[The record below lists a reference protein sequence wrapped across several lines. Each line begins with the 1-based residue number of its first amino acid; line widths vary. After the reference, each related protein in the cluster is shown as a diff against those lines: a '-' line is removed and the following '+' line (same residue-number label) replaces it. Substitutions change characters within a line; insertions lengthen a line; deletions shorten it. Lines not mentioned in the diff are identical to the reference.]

1 MSFDQLYRDFMKFGG
16 PTARVIRMSLIGTS
30 TPLRYGMVWQTRILR
45 LIESRERVWGES
57 VLGCPAAG
65 MGQSQAGLSP
75 LRYPAPA
82 YGAGVW
88 TPGEH

>member
-1 MSFDQLYRDFMKFGG
+1 
-16 PTARVIRMSLIGTS
+16 MSLIGT
-30 TPLRYGMVWQTRILR
+30 WQTRILR

-65 MGQSQAGLSP
+65 MGQSQARLSP

-88 TPGEH
+88 LPGGYSSGMAKNAEARIGTCNSQPKNPGPNQLIGV